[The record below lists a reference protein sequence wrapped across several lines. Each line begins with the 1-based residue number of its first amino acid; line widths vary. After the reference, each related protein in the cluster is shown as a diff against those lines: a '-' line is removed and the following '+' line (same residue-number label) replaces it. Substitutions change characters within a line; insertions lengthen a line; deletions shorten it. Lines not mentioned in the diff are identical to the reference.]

1 MKRPATSDP
10 LHSDP
15 RHSVRRRAPLIAVA
29 AVAFAG
35 TFAIAASA
43 QSDPWCEYALRKCL
57 DRYNSC
63 LRIRD
68 QAFCEPLYVACVQD
82 SGCNG

>member
-1 MKRPATSDP
+1 MKRPASDP
-10 LHSDP
+10 H
-15 RHSVRRRAPLIAVA
+15 HSVRRRAPLIAV
-29 AVAFAG
+29 AG

-82 SGCNG
+82 SGCSG

>member
-1 MKRPATSDP
+1 MKRSA
-10 LHSDP
+10 SDP
-15 RHSVRRRAPLIAVA
+15 RHSVRRRALLA
-29 AVAFAG
+29 AAAAIAFAG

-43 QSDPWCEYALRKCL
+43 QSDPWCEYVLRKCL

-63 LRIRD
+63 LQIRD

-82 SGCNG
+82 SGCSG